1 MSARAGFGVISCWT
15 AWGDTILSVCDR
27 WCGARNR
34 WTGWKIPP
42 GPPRGGCSAT
52 RPPPANQG
60 PPPPSGPKSSAL
72 SYPCHHRH
80 HHPAV
85 QPRRAERR
93 RSCEGRCAS
102 HRGTCSDDG
111 TLPSPLSP
119 AMQSHAGRSS
129 QRPRPGGQRGPQRVD
144 DDSSQRRRAQAP
156 APAPTLDA
164 LPNITSRP
172 RSRVLVY
179 TLSLPRAVPSL
190 LPRTMFRQLPP
201 GRLTTQRSS
210 L

>member
-1 MSARAGFGVISCWT
+1 MIAGAGPGIAGRDGRS
-15 AWGDTILSVCDR
+15 
-27 WCGARNR
+27 
-34 WTGWKIPP
+34 PP

-52 RPPPANQG
+52 RPPPPIRA
-60 PPPPSGPKSSAL
+60 
-72 SYPCHHRH
+72 R
-80 HHPAV
+80 
-85 QPRRAERR
+85 PRRAAPKARR
-93 RSCEGRCAS
+93 LATPAITAITIPPSNQDAQN
-102 HRGTCSDDG
+102 DDG
-111 TLPSPLSP
+111 PARAAAHPIAGRAATTARSLLLSRQP
-119 AMQSHAGRSS
+119 CRAMQ
-129 QRPRPGGQRGPQRVD
+129 GGPVSGSDLGANGGPQRVD